1 MEWTKTANSGIV
13 LTLGRP
19 SIEFP
24 INVEHLGSGV
34 PRILKAYGKEAFE
47 IRDSYVRI
55 VFPYAKRDQVGTKS
69 GLSRDQ
75 VRILRKCL
83 IAKGI
88 TDLMEA
94 AGRANRTKF
103 RNQVLKPLIEAG
115 YMAMTI
121 PDKPTSRNQ
130 HYQTTENGKAAL
142 EDLN

>member
-1 MEWTKTANSGIV
+1 
-13 LTLGRP
+13 
-19 SIEFP
+19 
-24 INVEHLGSGV
+24 
-34 PRILKAYGKEAFE
+34 
-47 IRDSYVRI
+47 
-55 VFPYAKRDQVGTKS
+55 
-69 GLSRDQ
+69 
-75 VRILRKCL
+75 L